1 MKSIVVIGSTNTD
14 MVVKAARIPAPGETI
29 LGGRFLMNPGGK
41 GANQAVAAAR
51 LGGKVV
57 FVAKVGDDLFGR
69 EAKTLFSKEGIHTE
83 HVFTDPSEPSGVAL
97 IMVDGKGEN
106 CISVASGANGTLSP
120 ADLEAAR
127 GEIERAGLVLMQL
140 ETPVETVL
148 CAAQWASAKGVPVVL
163 NPAPACALP
172 VELLECLSMITPNES
187 EAQLLTGVRV
197 VDEASA
203 LLAAKELCAKGV
215 KRVVITMGS
224 KGAFVFADGQGKMV
238 PAVKVKAVDTTAAGD
253 VFNGALAVAL
263 TEDRPLAAAVTFAA
277 QAAAL
282 SVTRM
287 GAQASAP
294 YRDEIANGVWAE
306 GC

>member
-215 KRVVITMGS
+215 KQVVITMGS

-294 YRDEIANGVWAE
+294 YRDEVANGVWAE